1 MPERTGPSA
10 QTQPNR
16 PPRATRLT
24 PPLGWKIELRTDAP
38 RRGLYRIAAILL
50 GLGIALIVIQI
61 GINEGNAFERILKG
75 TVGSK
80 KGIENVLELAA
91 PLMTTGLA
99 AAIAMRLGLW
109 NVGVEGQ
116 FFMGAWAAAGIAFA
130 LDGISG
136 PPLLA
141 LMFAGAIAAGA
152 AWMLIPA
159 LARAYLN
166 ISEILTTLMLNFVA
180 IAFLAFW
187 ATGPWRDPRS
197 QGAVLATPRLPDQT
211 RLPNISIAGVELG
224 FGIVVGLVLA
234 ILLTVIFRKSIL
246 GYMVATVEASERA
259 GAYAGI
265 KVRQLLVMV
274 MLASGATAG
283 LAGVTHMTGGAIH
296 RYSTSLSSNTGYTG
310 IAVAVLAGG
319 SFLGTTVMAVVVGAI
334 IAAGNSLRI
343 LDVGSELGRFGLTG
357 FILLAA
363 AVGEGISYYRLVHR
377 KAKQGRNEH
386 DTPVSK
392 NPLGTRV
399 GGLDAT

>member
-1 MPERTGPSA
+1 MPEETGA
-10 QTQPNR
+10 FVQER
-16 PPRATRLT
+16 PDRNPQATSLT
-24 PPLGWKIELRTDAP
+24 PSLGWKIELRADTP
-38 RRGLYRIAAILL
+38 KRGLYRLAAILL
-50 GLGIALIVIQI
+50 GVGIAVIVIQI

-75 TVGSK
+75 TFGSK

-109 NVGVEGQ
+109 NVGIEGQ

-130 LDGISG
+130 LDGLSG

-141 LMFAGAIAAGA
+141 LMFTGAITAGA

-166 ISEILTTLMLNFVA
+166 VSEILTGLMLNFVA
-180 IAFLAFW
+180 LAFLAYW

-211 RLPNISIAGVELG
+211 WLPKISIAGVELS
-224 FGIVVGLVLA
+224 FGILLGLGLA
-234 ILLTVIFRKSIL
+234 MLLTAVFRKSIL
-246 GYMVATVEASERA
+246 GYMVETVGASERA

-265 KVRQLLVMV
+265 KVRQLLVIV
-274 MLASGATAG
+274 LIVSGATAG

-296 RYSTSLSSNTGYTG
+296 RYSTSLSSSTGYTG

-319 SFLGTTVMAVVVGAI
+319 SFLGTTVMAVVIGAI

-363 AVGEGISYYRLVHR
+363 AVGEGMSYYRLRR
-377 KAKQGRNEH
+377 KTAKRKQIERN
-386 DTPVSK
+386 TPISEIA
-392 NPLGTRV
+392 PAIEV
-399 GGLDAT
+399 GGSNGT